1 VPSRAPR
8 ENTKTSVV
16 TNVSGGLVGLGRV
29 PGHPAGAVHLDDAE
43 PGGLVAV
50 DLRGDDRHAG
60 AGPGVVVEDL
70 AVVEGVDVVG
80 AQDDDEVGAR
90 SRITARCR

>member
-1 VPSRAPR
+1 
-8 ENTKTSVV
+8 
-16 TNVSGGLVGLGRV
+16 
-29 PGHPAGAVHLDDAE
+29 
-43 PGGLVAV
+43 
-50 DLRGDDRHAG
+50 
-60 AGPGVVVEDL
+60 VVVEDL